1 MRLVGTGRSVGRYG
15 VGEECVVGSG
25 CEQAA
30 SVAGLIR
37 RISRIAIADR
47 NISLSTI
54 VAWSSNRLPL
64 LVISPVTIQAV
75 GVSLLRSWD

>member
-1 MRLVGTGRSVGRYG
+1 MGLGRNVWLDRDASRLR
-15 VGEECVVGSG
+15 
-25 CEQAA
+25 A
-30 SVAGLIR
+30 VAGLIR
-37 RISRIAIADR
+37 RISRIAIVDR
-47 NISLSTI
+47 DISLSTI

>member
-1 MRLVGTGRSVGRYG
+1 MGLGRNVWLDRDASRLR
-15 VGEECVVGSG
+15 
-25 CEQAA
+25 A
-30 SVAGLIR
+30 VAGLIR